1 MKEAVIDS
9 VDYKGCTIDVI
20 EGDITDQ
27 PVDAIINPANEHL
40 GNEGGAARAIKD
52 SAGSVLVNECND
64 YIHAN
69 TKLETG
75 EAMVTNAGKL
85 PCKYVI
91 HTVGP
96 KCEEDQEDY
105 SEESDLLAKCVKNSL
120 K

>member
-1 MKEAVIDS
+1 MKEAVIDT
-9 VDYKGCTIDVI
+9 VEYKGCTIDVI
-20 EGDITDQ
+20 KGDITDQ
-27 PVDAIINPANEHL
+27 PVDAIVSPANEYL
-40 GNEGGAARAIKD
+40 GNEGGAARTIEY
-52 SAGSVLVNECND
+52 SAGSVLVDECND
-64 YIHAN
+64 YIHTN

-75 EAMVTNAGKL
+75 EAMVTNAGEL

-96 KCEEDQEDY
+96 QCKEDQKDY